1 MASNFCRDEITLSY
15 EETRYKFIGGFIMKR
30 FNEICSRNATIG
42 DVIIIVFVGY
52 NMKKCIE
59 PVVNKLLDWVAYRI
73 VDLREIIEDVI
84 E

>member
-1 MASNFCRDEITLSY
+1 
-15 EETRYKFIGGFIMKR
+15 MKR

-52 NMKKCIE
+52 NIIKCIE